1 MEKKNKVFFAT
12 SSDGYI
18 ADQSGGL
25 DWLHSVPNP
34 DHNDMGYSS
43 FMSEVD
49 ALIMGRNTF
58 ETVCG
63 FDMDWPYD
71 KPVFVLSN
79 SLQEIPNEYVGKAK
93 LVKGE
98 LTDIIKEINS
108 KGHQRL
114 YIDGGSTIKNF
125 LKEDL
130 IDEMIITTIPV
141 MLGGGTPLFTEPQ
154 SSMGF
159 IRVETKM
166 YLDTVA
172 QNRFVRMR

>member
-1 MEKKNKVFFAT
+1 MKNSVFIAT

-18 ADQSGGL
+18 ADQNGGL
-25 DWLHSVPNP
+25 DWLQSVPNP
-34 DHNDMGYSS
+34 DNDDMGYSK
-43 FMSEVD
+43 FMAEVD

-58 ETVCG
+58 ETVCD
-63 FDMDWPYD
+63 FDMEWPYD

-79 SLQEIPNEYVGKAK
+79 SLEAVPEEYISKAEVVNGDLK
-93 LVKGE
+93 NIIEKIHNKGY
-98 LTDIIKEINS
+98 N
-108 KGHQRL
+108 RL
-114 YIDGGSTIKNF
+114 YIDGGSTIKSF

-141 MLGGGTPLFTEPQ
+141 MLGGGIPLFTEPQ

-159 IRVETKM
+159 ERVETKM

-172 QNRFVRMR
+172 QNRFVRKR